1 LKTFVLF
8 FSSFFTLHYHVAMQV
23 QMLELCRSITIL
35 YHY

>member
-1 LKTFVLF
+1 
-8 FSSFFTLHYHVAMQV
+8 MQV